1 MDDTSDMAKLGLV
14 VNAVGLLLSAVG
26 TLLLYAHVTDEYH
39 SHIQDIGSIA
49 VGYLGVI
56 LFGMSVSLTGIAL
69 LLRRS
74 AD

>member
-1 MDDTSDMAKLGLV
+1 MARSGLV

-39 SHIQDIGSIA
+39 SQIRDIGSIA

-56 LFGMSVSLTGIAL
+56 LFGISLSLTGIAL
-69 LLRRS
+69 LLRRV